1 MANRSLLRIVRIS
14 TISPCSPYT
23 TIFAAASIGPGRP
36 QQSRSIHTRPP
47 FRLIDLVKQS
57 APAELNTFFKRTKER
72 SRENTELEIEEGRQ
86 LRKTNLGETLD
97 ILIRLLPNLQ
107 HEHPPPSLLSSNIQ
121 LRFFPK
127 THPGL
132 PTIRGKT
139 AYLATWRVAQWILPF
154 VVLGPID
161 GFAEIADTAA
171 DSAAAVTK
179 KSDDKGVQGTLTS
192 ILGLA
197 NRTSPDHRKG
207 NIVFKII
214 SMRIIN
220 EDNDIDDDILG
231 NVDGV
236 DEYASEPA
244 TKLIVRWQTS
254 FVPATNSAAT
264 ATKDLD
270 DGRVASIVTGL
281 FTFEFD
287 RDGKILVHSVDDLEE
302 IRTQQTAGSKSL
314 KKLAEVVARRH
325 AGRDEEEGQVV
336 ANEDERRHGV
346 PRHIA

>member
-1 MANRSLLRIVRIS
+1 MRTTSPPSIYPAIVPIAS
-14 TISPCSPYT
+14 TIISNKRHQRG
-23 TIFAAASIGPGRP
+23 FM
-36 QQSRSIHTRPP
+36 HTKPP
-47 FRLIDLVKQS
+47 FRQIERVKLS
-57 APAELNTFFKRTKER
+57 PSTDLNTFF
-72 SRENTELEIEEGRQ
+72 ENTEVRKREDSDLEINSRRQ

-97 ILIRLLPNLQ
+97 TLIRLLPNLQ
-107 HEHPPPSLLSSNIQ
+107 HENPPLSLLSSNIQ

-139 AYLATWRVAQWILPF
+139 AYIAAWRIAQWILPF

-161 GFAEIADTAA
+161 GFAEIADSAA
-171 DSAAAVTK
+171 DAAAVTK
-179 KSDDKGVQGTLTS
+179 KSDDRSMPGLTS
-192 ILGLA
+192 ILGLG
-197 NRTSPDHRKG
+197 NRQSPDHRKG

-231 NVDGV
+231 NFEAV

-244 TKLIVRWQTS
+244 TKLLVRWQTS
-254 FVPATNSAAT
+254 FEPATNAPAT
-264 ATKDLD
+264 AAEDEA
-270 DGRVASIVTGL
+270 DGRAASIVTGL

-287 RDGKILVHSVDDLEE
+287 RNGKILVHSVDDLEE
-302 IRTQQTAGSKSL
+302 IRMQQTAGSKGL
-314 KKLAEVVARRH
+314 KKLAEAVARRH
-325 AGRDEEEGQVV
+325 VGSDEEEGQVV

-346 PRHIA
+346 PRHVA

>member
-1 MANRSLLRIVRIS
+1 MANRRSLLRIVRIG
-14 TISPCSPYT
+14 TVSPCSPYT
-23 TIFAAASIGPGRP
+23 TIFAAACIVPGRP
-36 QQSRSIHTRPP
+36 QQSRSIHTRPQ

-57 APAELNTFFKRTKER
+57 ESAELSTFFERTKQQN
-72 SRENTELEIEEGRQ
+72 RENELEIEEGHQ

-97 ILIRLLPNLQ
+97 TLIRLLPNLQ

-139 AYLATWRVAQWILPF
+139 AYLATWRVAQWVLPF
-154 VVLGPID
+154 VILGPID

-171 DSAAAVTK
+171 DSAATVTK
-179 KSDDKGVQGTLTS
+179 KSDDRGVQGTLTS

-197 NRTSPDHRKG
+197 NRSSPDHRKG

-220 EDNDIDDDILG
+220 EDNAIDDDILG
-231 NVDGV
+231 NADGV

-254 FVPATNSAAT
+254 FAPATSSAAT
-264 ATKDLD
+264 ATEDLD

-287 RDGKILVHSVDDLEE
+287 RNGKILVHSVDDLEE

-314 KKLAEVVARRH
+314 KKLAEAVARRH
-325 AGRDEEEGQVV
+325 AGSDEEEGQVV
-336 ANEDERRHGV
+336 ADERERRHGV
-346 PRHIA
+346 PRHTA